1 MVIWSPD
8 KRKKI
13 IYHFAALLEQFS
25 AWAGSGQVELA
36 FDTVQELKNIDEIT
50 DYNAFIKGQKIEFK
64 LLEQPLRRH
73 YYCRPP
79 LPIRKKNIPISFFQS
94 LTSFACILAF
104 KMVSSGSNSLA
115 TGLGVKKSVD
125 ELRVNMDSFLL
136 VYFEFD
142 FSSQT
147 YVQ

>member
-1 MVIWSPD
+1 MQ
-8 KRKKI
+8 R
-13 IYHFAALLEQFS
+13 FS
-25 AWAGSGQVELA
+25 SSSQPWAGSGQVELA

-50 DYNAFIKGQKIEFK
+50 DYNAFIKGQKVEFK

-104 KMVSSGSNSLA
+104 KMVNSGSNSLA
-115 TGLGVKKSVD
+115 TSLGVKKSVD
-125 ELRVNMDSFLL
+125 ELQVNMDSFLL